1 MNNEIKEYRIF
12 HVEENLI
19 KDNGTRFGTMEMLQN
34 DFPGENWAIIPVDEV
49 PDNWQD
55 MTIKN
60 RNLVPSL
67 LKIIKQRNQIEDE
80 QKAILLREQRDKL
93 LYETDKYMI
102 SDYPITEEEREQYRL
117 YRQYLRDLPE
127 ITGFPNIDLLSAQNY
142 MKMTD

>member
-80 QKAILLREQRDKL
+80 QKAILIREKRNKL
-93 LYETDKYMI
+93 LY
-102 SDYPITEEEREQYRL
+102 EREQYRL